1 MPLFGPPNVEK
12 LKAKKD
18 INGLLHALE
27 EKNSWLI
34 PSNAE
39 DALMELVGPD
49 DLPALLK
56 ALQHKHP
63 RVRKVAVRCIGKTR
77 QAEALLPLLR
87 AFEEDEDDKVRET
100 AVEALGVLGDR
111 RAVPQLISALYEV
124 MTSHGFIPTNL
135 VIALGALGDPRAVD
149 VLCAALELS
158 VRRPAGGGMPDPSP
172 ARAVEALEQVGG
184 LKHRRAIEA
193 LTLVMNQGDH
203 PFSRSKA
210 ASLLE
215 KIKPQPE
222 KPAAQA
228 SKPPASEEKKAKP
241 QAQKPKT
248 GSSEQLL
255 QLVDDITSGDFNV
268 RFKAAEALGRHP
280 EKKKAVNY
288 LILYVREHPRWEVRI
303 SAAYALGEIGDQS
316 AAQDLVALYTEA
328 VGTHAHEVTS
338 QLPWIVGALDKLG
351 WKPGPGGWRPG
362 R

>member
-1 MPLFGPPNVEK
+1 MIMPLFGPPNVGK
-12 LKAKKD
+12 LKEKRD

-39 DALMELVGPD
+39 DALLELVEPG
-49 DLPALLK
+49 DLPVLLK
-56 ALQHKHP
+56 ALGHKHH
-63 RVRKVAVRCIGKTR
+63 RVRKVVAECLGKIR

-87 AFEEDEDDKVRET
+87 AFETDEDDKVRQA
-100 AVEALGVLGDR
+100 AVEALGQLGDK
-111 RAVPQLISALYEV
+111 RAVPKLIAALYEV
-124 MTSHGFIPTNL
+124 MTSRGFIPTDL
-135 VIALGALGDPRAVD
+135 VIALGALGDPQAVD

-158 VRRPAGGGMPDPSP
+158 VRRPARGGIPDPSP
-172 ARAVEALEQVGG
+172 ARAIEALEKVGG

-193 LTLVMNQGDH
+193 LTLVVNQGENRLL
-203 PFSRSKA
+203 RSKA
-210 ASLLE
+210 ESMLE
-215 KIKPQPE
+215 KITPQPE

-228 SKPPASEEKKAKP
+228 SKPAVDGEKKP
-241 QAQKPKT
+241 AQKPKA
-248 GSSEQLL
+248 GSSEPLL
-255 QLVDDITSGDFNV
+255 QLVDDITSADINV
-268 RFKAAEALGRHP
+268 RLKAAEALGSHP

-288 LILYVREHPRWEVRI
+288 LILYVRQHPRWEVRI
-303 SAAYALGEIGDQS
+303 SAAHALGEIGDQS

>member
-12 LKAKKD
+12 LKAKRD

-34 PSNAE
+34 PDNAK
-39 DALMELVGPD
+39 DALLELVEPG

-63 RVRKVAVRCIGKTR
+63 RVRSVAARCLGKTR

-87 AFEEDEDDKVRET
+87 AFEEDEDDKVRQA
-100 AVEALGVLGDR
+100 AVEALGLLGDR
-111 RAVPQLISALYEV
+111 RAVPKLIAALYEV
-124 MTSHGFIPTNL
+124 MTSRGFIPTDL
-135 VIALGALGDPRAVD
+135 VIALGALGDPQAVD

-158 VRRPAGGGMPDPSP
+158 VRRPVRGGIPDPSP
-172 ARAVEALEQVGG
+172 ARAMEALEQVGG

-193 LTLVMNQGDH
+193 LTLVVNQGSS
-203 PFSRSKA
+203 PSLRSKA
-210 ASLLE
+210 GNLLE

-222 KPAAQA
+222 KPAAPA
-228 SKPPASEEKKAKP
+228 GKPAAGGEKKP
-241 QAQKPKT
+241 AQKQKT
-248 GSSEQLL
+248 GSSEQML

-268 RFKAAEALGRHP
+268 RLKAAEALGRHP

-303 SAAYALGEIGDQS
+303 SAAHALGEIGDQS